1 MNFEE
6 ILAEVGEEKA
16 AVITA
21 HVESVKLAEKK
32 IGIDAS
38 KKKGA
43 ENTKLIS
50 ENARLKDAIRE
61 AAGIEDFG
69 DDPAET
75 IRQSIAAL
83 KTGKPDKT
91 TDIDAIKASLVAEIK
106 AGNKKEIDAL
116 KAQIA
121 EKEKAAEQA
130 QTKFRN
136 AKITSQLSDVMNGK
150 IRGHDFVIKDWIR
163 EGRVKLDENEK
174 VVFVGA
180 DETDTIDSKKFLES
194 FTKERSDLVISQQVP
209 GGGSAGSRVDVSKVK
224 QVTMEQFSKLSIP
237 EQNAF
242 MKGGGKVLEQ
252 Q

>member
-1 MNFEE
+1 MNFDE
-6 ILAEVGEEKA
+6 ILAEVGDEKA
-16 AVITA
+16 AIITA
-21 HVESVKLAEKK
+21 HVDSVKLAERK
-32 IGIDAS
+32 IGIDFS

-75 IRQSIAAL
+75 IKEKIAAL
-83 KTGKPDKT
+83 KTVKPNNAAEG
-91 TDIDAIKASLVAEIK
+91 DAIKKMEDSF
-106 AGNKKEIDAL
+106 KKQLNDL
-116 KAQIA
+116 KTTFSTQIA

-136 AKITSQLSDVMNGK
+136 AKITSQLSEAMNGK

-163 EGRVKLDENEK
+163 EGKVKLDENEQI
-174 VVFVGA
+174 VFVGQ
-180 DETDTIDSKKFLES
+180 DENETIDSKKFLES
-194 FTKERSDLVISQQVP
+194 FTKERSDLVVSQQIP
-209 GGGSAGSRVDVSKVK
+209 GGGSAGNRVDVNKIK
-224 QVTMEQFSKLSIP
+224 QVSMDQFTKLSIP
-237 EQNAF
+237 DQNSF
-242 MKGGGKVLEQ
+242 MKAGGKVIDQ

>member
-1 MNFEE
+1 MSFEE

-21 HVESVKLAEKK
+21 HVESLKLAERK

-43 ENTKLIS
+43 ENTKLIA
-50 ENARLKDAIRE
+50 ETARLKDAIRE

-83 KTGKPDKT
+83 KTVKPNNAAEG
-91 TDIDAIKASLVAEIK
+91 DAIKVLETKFQKQMADMKNGFTTQL
-106 AGNKKEIDAL
+106 
-116 KAQIA
+116 A
-121 EKEKAAEQA
+121 EKDKATEQA

-136 AKITSQLSDVMNGK
+136 AKITSQLSEAMNGK
-150 IRGHDFVIKDWIR
+150 FKAHDLAIKDWIR
-163 EGRVKLDENEK
+163 EGKVKLDENDQ
-174 VVFVGA
+174 VVFTGQ
-180 DETDTIDSKKFLES
+180 DETETIDTKKYLES
-194 FTKERSDLVISQQVP
+194 FAKERSDLVISQQIP
-209 GGGSAGSRVDVSKVK
+209 GGGSAGNRVDVSRIK
-224 QVTMEQFSKLSIP
+224 QISMDQFTQLSIP
-237 EQNAF
+237 DQSAF
-242 MKGGGKVLEQ
+242 MKGGGKILEQ